1 MLFYYFIN
9 NSSKHFKTP
18 RFSCSVK
25 ETYEQL
31 ENSQCPVHNSESDHI
46 LFPLSWCT
54 EPLAAATVP
63 RRPLKVPELLHL
75 TICKHG
81 E

>member
-1 MLFYYFIN
+1 MFYYFIN

-46 LFPLSWCT
+46 LFPKLVYRTSSCCHRPEET
-54 EPLAAATVP
+54 SEGPRALASDD
-63 RRPLKVPELLHL
+63 L
-75 TICKHG
+75 
-81 E
+81 